1 MMFYHTRAPIALKRT
16 LRFLTVFAVAIPFA
30 SSGNA
35 ADLRVP
41 ASAKPQ
47 NEQPPPAEQRKPLF
61 KQFLDWKQKSESR

>member
-1 MMFYHTRAPIALKRT
+1 MMFDPTRAPIALKRT
-16 LRFLTVFAVAIPFA
+16 LKFMTLLAVTISFT

-47 NEQPPPAEQRKPLF
+47 SEQPPPAEQRKPLF

>member
-1 MMFYHTRAPIALKRT
+1 MT
-16 LRFLTVFAVAIPFA
+16 LLAVTISFT

-47 NEQPPPAEQRKPLF
+47 SEQPPPAEQRKPLF